1 MPLEV
6 GQIVE
11 GKVTGITHF
20 GAFIEL
26 PGGETGLVH
35 ISEIADAFVKDI
47 KNYLKDNEKVKVK
60 IISIDKE
67 GRISL
72 SIRRVKPKK
81 SSQPIEID
89 WINGRR
95 DSDLSFED
103 KLLKFLKESEEK
115 QQDLRKSSE
124 SKKKAAGFRRNRG
137 Y

>member
-35 ISEIADAFVKDI
+35 ISEIADTFVKDI
-47 KNYLKDNEKVKVK
+47 KNHIKDNEKVKVK
-60 IISIDKE
+60 VISIDKE

-95 DSDLSFED
+95 DSGLSFED

-115 QQDLRKSSE
+115 QQDLRRNSE
-124 SKKKAAGFRRNRG
+124 SKKKAAGFRRNRD